1 MYTVKFGA
9 YYQSVN
15 PVIYMAAKVSL
26 KSIFC
31 PMTFYFT
38 CDSNRGSRNA
48 IMVFCWMPI
57 IFKLNTIIKWAGF
70 TGIRLQWTSKFQCIY
85 RSYID
90 KQCKTIFFLDLIF
103 IFINLKTRNIN
114 VFILNILYAI
124 TEGEL
129 NLTHTYFY
137 YNTEAQKIK

>member
-85 RSYID
+85 RNYID
-90 KQCKTIFFLDLIF
+90 KQCKMIFVRFSTY
-103 IFINLKTRNIN
+103 NYQSKTRF
-114 VFILNILYAI
+114 VFILNILYAVS
-124 TEGEL
+124 EDNL
-129 NLTHTYFY
+129 NLTYTYFY
-137 YNTEAQKIK
+137 YNTEAQKIE